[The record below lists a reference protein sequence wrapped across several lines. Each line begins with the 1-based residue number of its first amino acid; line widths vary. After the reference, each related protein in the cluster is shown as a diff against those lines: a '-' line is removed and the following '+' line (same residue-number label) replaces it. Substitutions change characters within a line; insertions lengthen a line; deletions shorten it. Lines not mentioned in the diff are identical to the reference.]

1 MNLIE
6 CLMHPYLKRS
16 EEMLVALHKL
26 RMIAAHQLA
35 EIMDVSRNYI
45 FELKSDLN
53 KKGEMVISHQPDRRR
68 RGRLPYPDHYKAGPR
83 MYELGPAGK
92 TVVEDILGH
101 PINYKR
107 LSGVQRT
114 HYYGVNDILV
124 RTLRRLT
131 VEEMDRLPEGKKH
144 LARMRVLERLGWWNQ
159 GETAHIMLAPW
170 RPKLEKTYGK
180 GKEKERL
187 ERQKRLA
194 YPDARIEID
203 GRGAWLEYDN
213 TTETIEDKESE
224 EKNSPLKKKDPSD
237 RRTTIEEKLIQYIK
251 TVGPIQNKD
260 PIIWI
265 TLSPLRCDNMRRCW
279 EKVKRSEEVEKI
291 RKKTRSFFYPE
302 MHFCLPGGE
311 LNILLITPNETLNK
325 SQMIPQ
331 TTP

>member
-6 CLMHPYLKRS
+6 CLMQYLKRS
-16 EEMLVALHKL
+16 EEMLVALYKL

-83 MYELGPAGK
+83 MYELGPGGK
-92 TVVEDILGH
+92 TTVEDILGH

-131 VEEMDRLPEGKKH
+131 AEEMDRLPEGKKH
-144 LARMRVLERLGWWNQ
+144 LARMQVLERLGWWNQ
-159 GETAHIMLAPW
+159 GETAHIMLALW
-170 RPKLEKTYGK
+170 RPKLEKAYK
-180 GKEKERL
+180 GREKERL

-203 GRGAWLEYDN
+203 GKGVWLEYDN
-213 TTETIEDKESE
+213 TTETIENKE
-224 EKNSPLKKKDPSD
+224 EKHNGSLKKKDPSD
-237 RRTTIEEKLIQYIK
+237 RRTTIEDKLIQYIK

-260 PIIWI
+260 PIIWV
-265 TLSPLRCDNMRRCW
+265 TTSPIRCENMRSCW
-279 EKVKRSEEVEKI
+279 EKVKQSEEVERM

-302 MHFCLPGGE
+302 MYFCVPGDE
-311 LNILLITPNETLNK
+311 QNIL
-325 SQMIPQ
+325 
-331 TTP
+331 